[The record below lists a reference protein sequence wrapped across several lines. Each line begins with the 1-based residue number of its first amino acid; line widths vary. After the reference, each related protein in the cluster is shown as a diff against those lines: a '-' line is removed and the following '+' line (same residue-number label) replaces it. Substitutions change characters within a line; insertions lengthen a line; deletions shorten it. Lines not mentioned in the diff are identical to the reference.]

1 MKKHYYYCSELVFGV
16 HEVRETIPQV
26 FVAPVEC
33 GKQKVRCL
41 GERRKSFRASIFL
54 SLNLLV
60 PIKFCLF
67 QVLHYKNSV
76 ESVDQHEE
84 ELENIKAY
92 SSQSPDLQ
100 YRSILL

>member
-1 MKKHYYYCSELVFGV
+1 M
-16 HEVRETIPQV
+16 
-26 FVAPVEC
+26 
-33 GKQKVRCL
+33 
-41 GERRKSFRASIFL
+41 
-54 SLNLLV
+54 
-60 PIKFCLF
+60 
-67 QVLHYKNSV
+67 